1 MHTNF
6 RRSDLSRK
14 LVASSVPITPRRHQ
28 PPVARTAYLSAE
40 VKWQP
45 TGNYSRPSG
54 NSRGG
59 RRNVRIAGCWAALL
73 KEFALK
79 LRLDSTITLAP
90 CLDLLRSVGI
100 GCLIEAGPTLL
111 DGAYTARRDVDWAR
125 AVQDRL
131 GIDDFVFSYRYYEVA
146 PDDQASH
153 TLGAPPSSSSTM
165 VTGRSAK

>member
-1 MHTNF
+1 
-6 RRSDLSRK
+6 
-14 LVASSVPITPRRHQ
+14 
-28 PPVARTAYLSAE
+28 
-40 VKWQP
+40 
-45 TGNYSRPSG
+45 
-54 NSRGG
+54 
-59 RRNVRIAGCWAALL
+59 
-73 KEFALK
+73 
-79 LRLDSTITLAP
+79 
-90 CLDLLRSVGI
+90 
-100 GCLIEAGPTLL
+100 LL